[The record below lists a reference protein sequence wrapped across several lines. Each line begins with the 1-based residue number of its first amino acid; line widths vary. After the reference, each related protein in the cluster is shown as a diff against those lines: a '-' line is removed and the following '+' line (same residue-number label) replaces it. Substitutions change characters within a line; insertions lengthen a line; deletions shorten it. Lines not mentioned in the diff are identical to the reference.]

1 MSILETILSQMPHL
15 LLGLWIALQLL
26 ACLLALGFVLG
37 LGLALMEVY
46 GHWTL
51 RWFGILFERIFR
63 GIPAIVLLLLFYFGV
78 TDFVEIGS
86 FTAAVLALGLRS
98 AAYQSQIFRGSIL
111 SVPPSQMVAARAMG
125 MSQPMAVR
133 DIILPQ
139 ALRLSIGPWTNEFS
153 SEMKATSLAYVIG
166 VVELTR
172 QAKYI
177 IANTQGNILV
187 VFTVVAAMYFIAN
200 RLGNWSLYRLEKRL
214 AVPGFEQRGET

>member
-26 ACLLALGFVLG
+26 ACLLALGLVLG

-51 RWFGILFERIFR
+51 RWFGILFERVFR

-177 IANTQGNILV
+177 ISNTQGNILV

-214 AVPGFEQRGET
+214 AVPGFEQREET

>member
-26 ACLLALGFVLG
+26 ACLLALGLVLG

-177 IANTQGNILV
+177 ISNTQGNILV

-214 AVPGFEQRGET
+214 AVPGFEQREET

>member
-1 MSILETILSQMPHL
+1 MTIFETILSQMPHL

-51 RWFGILFERIFR
+51 RWFGILFERVFR

-111 SVPPSQMVAARAMG
+111 SVPPSQMLAARAMG

-177 IANTQGNILV
+177 ISNTQGNILV
-187 VFTVVAAMYFIAN
+187 VFAVVAAMYFIFN
-200 RLGNWSLYRLEKRL
+200 RLGNWSLYKLEKKL